1 MYTENP
7 VVLPLWYVCLDFP
20 CLSVVLVKC
29 LCLARPS
36 SAPINSL
43 AMERDEITRCGLA
56 RDCIWIRQVLNLLT
70 WCWCVISAVKPLIR
84 MNECHFIYA
93 SQVYNSCSV
102 CKTLHLTPA
111 VDFQAVHLL
120 LESNWRSEKVHL
132 TELCKWNSREG
143 LVPMKPSNKRAG
155 ESPSKK
161 FFLFVTDHFS
171 SSKDLLVTAA
181 FAFLW
186 LTSSSAWAKGLTDV
200 KWATSPA
207 FIISLL
213 EVCRNDKNVCSPGA
227 VPHMGRLNA
236 SVVSW
241 IMKWAMSAYLAET
254 RVRHR

>member
-1 MYTENP
+1 MYTENL
-7 VVLPLWYVCLDFP
+7 VVLPLWYVCLDSP

-70 WCWCVISAVKPLIR
+70 WCFCVSSAVKPLIR

-143 LVPMKPSNKRAG
+143 LVPMKPSNKLG
-155 ESPSKK
+155 
-161 FFLFVTDHFS
+161 
-171 SSKDLLVTAA
+171 
-181 FAFLW
+181 
-186 LTSSSAWAKGLTDV
+186 
-200 KWATSPA
+200 
-207 FIISLL
+207 SLL
-213 EVCRNDKNVCSPGA
+213 PRSFFYLLLIIFLLLRTCWWLQPLPSCGWYHPLPGLKA
-227 VPHMGRLNA
+227 WQMWSGPPVLHWSYHFLKFA
-236 SVVSW
+236 E
-241 IMKWAMSAYLAET
+241 MSKTCAA
-254 RVRHR
+254 RVLCLTWVD